1 MENEDKSEITKVEE
15 KQLVL
20 KSVRGFNITKKNFDN
35 KIYLKY
41 ICDKENKIVAEMLA
55 SRNVLPKDK
64 NNYLEP
70 KLKNLLPELNI
81 LKDTNLAVTRIL
93 EAIEKKEQICVFGDY
108 DVDGTTSTA
117 MFVLFLEQ
125 LGIQAKYYI
134 PDRINEGYGPNIDAI
149 ERIQKSGIK
158 LLICVDCGTTAFEP
172 LEKAKTLGMDVIVID
187 HHKSAETMPT
197 CIACVNPNRIDETD
211 IDSNLH
217 CICACGVSFLVL
229 MSLASELK
237 KQNKQV
243 NLLQFVPLVAFATIC
258 DVMALTKLNR
268 AFVRTGISVE
278 QKDKQFN
285 LQEML
290 NATNE
295 TRKNKIEKFSTYAF
309 GFILGPMINAGGRI
323 GNSSLGVELLIEK
336 NHQTAMIIAEKL
348 NSLNEE
354 RKELENEI
362 LNNLLYEKE
371 AIKSQIDENGFI
383 LMYSNEWHEGII
395 GLIASRIKEKF
406 LYPTII
412 GSQVDDKIKFSA
424 RSVNG
429 VDIGKIVLQAREKN
443 ILTDGG
449 GHELAAGF
457 SCLSSQ
463 VENLKTF
470 LKEKI
475 KTTADNNFESKTI
488 EYDVAL
494 SLGGLNNKLLKEVE
508 KFEPFGTGN
517 PKPIF
522 LIQDVIVINAKPIQ
536 DKHISLI
543 IKDAET
549 SNRAICFNCIETELG
564 KTLLSSAG
572 KTMSLLASA
581 NIETWHNEERI
592 NIHIID
598 AILN

>member
-1 MENEDKSEITKVEE
+1 MMHENEITKVEE
-15 KQLVL
+15 KQLIF
-20 KSVRGFNITKKNFDN
+20 KSIKGFDVKKKDFDN

-41 ICDKENKIVAEMLA
+41 ICEKENKIVAEMLA
-55 SRNVLPKDK
+55 SRNILPKDK

-70 KLKNLLPELNI
+70 KLKNLLPELGI
-81 LKDTNLAVTRIL
+81 LKDTNLAVKRIL
-93 EAIEKKEQICVFGDY
+93 EAIEKKEQICIFGDY

-117 MFVLFLEQ
+117 MFILFLEQ
-125 LGIQAKYYI
+125 IGIKVNYYI
-134 PDRINEGYGPNIDAI
+134 PDRINEGYGPNADAI
-149 ERIQKSGIK
+149 GRIQKSGVK
-158 LLICVDCGTTAFEP
+158 LLICVDCGTTAFGP
-172 LEKAKTLGMDVIVID
+172 LEKAKSLGMDVIVID
-187 HHKSAETMPT
+187 HHKSAETLPD
-197 CIACVNPNRIDETD
+197 CIACVNPNRLDETEIEND
-211 IDSNLH
+211 LH
-217 CICACGVSFLVL
+217 CLCACGVSFLVL

-237 KQNKQV
+237 KQDKKV

-268 AFVRTGISVE
+268 AFIRTGISVE
-278 QKDKQFN
+278 QKEKQFN

-290 NATNE
+290 KATNAI
-295 TRKNKIEKFSTYAF
+295 RKNKIEKFSTYAF

-323 GNSSLGVELLIEK
+323 GNSSLGVELLVEK
-336 NHQTAMIIAEKL
+336 DHQTATIIAEKL

-354 RKELENEI
+354 RKDIENEI
-362 LNNLLYEKE
+362 LNNLVYEKST
-371 AIKSQIDENGFI
+371 IQKQIDENGFV
-383 LMYSNEWHEGII
+383 LLYSNEWHEGVI

-412 GSQVDDKIKFSA
+412 GSQVGDKIKFSA
-424 RSVNG
+424 RSVSG
-429 VDIGKIVLQAREKN
+429 VDIGNIVLQAREKN
-443 ILTDGG
+443 ILIDGG
-449 GHELAAGF
+449 GHKLAAGF
-457 SCLSSQ
+457 SCLTTKIDK
-463 VENLKTF
+463 LKNF

-475 KTTADNNFESKTI
+475 KATADDNFENKTI

-494 SLGGLNNKLLKEVE
+494 SLSGLNSKLLKEVE
-508 KFEPFGTGN
+508 KFEPFGTDN

-522 LIQDVIVINAKPIQ
+522 LIQDVIIINAKAIQ

-564 KTLLSSAG
+564 KTLLASTG
-572 KTMSLLASA
+572 KTISLLANA

>member
-1 MENEDKSEITKVEE
+1 MENTNEITKIEE

-20 KSVRGFNITKKNFDN
+20 KSVRGFNVKKKDFDN

-41 ICDKENKIVAEMLA
+41 ICEKENKIVAEMLA
-55 SRNVLPKDK
+55 SRNILPKDK
-64 NNYLEP
+64 NDYLEP
-70 KLKNLLPELNI
+70 KLKNLLPALNI
-81 LKDTNLAVTRIL
+81 LKDVDLAVKRIL
-93 EAIEKKEQICVFGDY
+93 EAIEKQEQICIFGDY

-134 PDRINEGYGPNIDAI
+134 PDRLNEGYGPNVNAI
-149 ERIQKSGIK
+149 ERIHSSGIK

-187 HHKSAETMPT
+187 HHKSADAMPA
-197 CIACVNPNRIDETD
+197 CAACVNPNRIDETE
-211 IDSNLH
+211 IDDNLH
-217 CICACGVSFLVL
+217 CLCACGVSFLVL

-237 KQNKQV
+237 NQNQPV

-258 DVMALTKLNR
+258 DVMTLTKLNR
-268 AFVRTGISVE
+268 AFIRTGISVE
-278 QKDKQFN
+278 QKNKQFN
-285 LQEML
+285 LQELL
-290 NATNE
+290 NATNAI
-295 TRKNKIEKFSTYAF
+295 RKNKIEKFSSYAF

-336 NHQTAMIIAEKL
+336 NKQTATIIAEKL

-354 RKELENEI
+354 RKNIETEI
-362 LNNLLYEKE
+362 LNNLIYEKE
-371 AIKSQIDENGFI
+371 LIQRQIDENGFV
-383 LMYSNEWHEGII
+383 LMCSNEWHEGVI
-395 GLIASRIKEKF
+395 GLIASRIKDKF

-412 GSQVDDKIKFSA
+412 GSQVGDKIKFSA

-429 VDIGKIVLQAREKN
+429 VDIGKIVLQAREEN

-463 VENLKTF
+463 VDNLRNF

-475 KTTADNNFESKTI
+475 KRTADDNFESKTI

-522 LIQDVIVINAKPIQ
+522 LIQDAIVINAKAVH

-549 SNRAICFNCIETELG
+549 TNRAICFNCIETELG
-564 KTLLSSAG
+564 KTLLGSTG
-572 KTMSLLASA
+572 KTLSFLVNA
-581 NIETWHNEERI
+581 NIENWHNEERI
-592 NIHIID
+592 SIQIID
-598 AILN
+598 TILN